1 MTGSVDDLEDIK
13 GYLKSGKV
21 LEEKLQ
27 KLGSLKAAAVSI
39 DQQIKPNSNEKNHA
53 NINDVAISIDH
64 QNKKDI
70 ESRD

>member
-27 KLGSLKAAAVSI
+27 KLGSLKAGTASI
-39 DQQIKPNSNEKNHA
+39 D
-53 NINDVAISIDH
+53 
-64 QNKKDI
+64 
-70 ESRD
+70 